1 MDTTTT
7 PATAPAALPA
17 TTPAPDTTVATS
29 PDTTHAT
36 RTESDLL
43 GPVEIPTDL
52 YYGAHTARALANFPM
67 TDTTVGSVPALVKGF
82 AVLKEAA
89 AVVNARHALIDATAQ
104 TSIIAACRRIRSGR
118 LDDRMSTL
126 FPLSMIQGGAGT
138 STNMNA
144 NEVIA
149 NIALEH
155 LGMDKGRYDV
165 VDPHNDVNCSQST
178 NDVYPSAL
186 KIALLE
192 HTSHTVTALLALARS
207 WRARAVE
214 VHDVLKLG
222 RTQLQDAVPMTLGR
236 EFAAFAAMAEEDAS
250 ALDHAADGL
259 RELNIGGTAIGT
271 GLNAPAGYTAEMIAE
286 LNDLTGLDLRRAPDL
301 VAATADVGAFVDLSA
316 ALKRAALHTSKVCH
330 DLRLLSSG
338 PRSGIGDIVL
348 PAVQAGSSIMPGKVN
363 PVIPETVNQVAFEIV
378 GFDVTV
384 SMAAD
389 NGQLQ
394 LNAFEPV
401 IAHVLFQGLDHF
413 TQVLDTLRLRCV
425 DGITCDAT
433 RVAKLREDVW
443 SSASLATALSPW
455 IGYQQATTV
464 ARESQRSGR
473 TVVDIVRTAGTMT
486 GAELDTALSTTRLT
500 TGT

>member
-1 MDTTTT
+1 MNTT
-7 PATAPAALPA
+7 ATATATATAAPTL
-17 TTPAPDTTVATS
+17 
-29 PDTTHAT
+29 
-36 RTESDLL
+36 RTETDLL
-43 GPVEIPTDL
+43 GSVDIPADR
-52 YYGAHTARALANFPM
+52 YWGIHTARALANFPI
-67 TDTTVGSVPALVKGF
+67 TETTVGGVPALVDAL

-118 LDDRMSTL
+118 FADRLPEL

-155 LGMDKGRYDV
+155 LGLEKGRYDA

-186 KIALLE
+186 KIALLA
-192 HTSHTVTALLALARS
+192 HAASTVTALRRVARS
-207 WRARAVE
+207 WRAKAVE
-214 VHDVLKLG
+214 FDDILKLG

-236 EFAAFAAMAEEDAS
+236 ELTAFAAMAEDDAGV
-250 ALDHAADGL
+250 LDRATDGL
-259 RELNIGGTAIGT
+259 RELNIGGTAVGT
-271 GLNAPAGYTAEMIAE
+271 GLNAPAGYTAEMVAV
-286 LNDLTGLDLRRAPDL
+286 LNDLTGLKLRRAPDL
-301 VAATADVGAFVDLSA
+301 VAATADVAAFVDLSA

-338 PRSGIGDIVL
+338 PRSGIGDLTL

-363 PVIPETVNQVAFEIV
+363 PVIPEAVNQVAFEIV
-378 GFDVTV
+378 GVDTTV

-413 TQVLDTLRLRCV
+413 TRALDTLRLRCI
-425 DGITCDAT
+425 DGITCDEAH
-433 RVAKLREDVW
+433 VAKLREDVW

-455 IGYQQATTV
+455 IGYRQATTV

-473 TVVDIVRTAGTMT
+473 SVVDIVRASGMMT
-486 GAELDTALSTTRLT
+486 GAELGTALSTARLT
-500 TGT
+500 TGA